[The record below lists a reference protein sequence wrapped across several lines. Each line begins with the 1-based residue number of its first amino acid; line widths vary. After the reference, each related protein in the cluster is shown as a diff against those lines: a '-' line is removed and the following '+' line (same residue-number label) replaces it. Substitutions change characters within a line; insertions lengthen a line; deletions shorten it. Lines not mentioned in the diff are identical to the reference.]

1 MDFQAI
7 VRDQLGLMVSWIEGG
22 NQVTVTRDSAGRPLL
37 ARAAGSRS
45 KPYAAEFRYDQSG
58 RFLGVRGEFVSVM
71 FPRLLEEAARGGG
84 GDVTATTSPGG
95 GNRYVTAGDMIIDT
109 HQALRRGSRYS
120 PGKPLLRAPTSA
132 DGLTLSANVT
142 VTPAVRRGRRC
153 WEVIAP
159 AEAASRNIIFPIT
172 SGVYTDKIGMTI
184 EVEDALQWNGGN
196 FRLGLYTSS
205 GITVGMRYILVIG
218 SSNAWTGVKQIAP
231 RSADWAAVGGGSWAS
246 TMTHCAITFVRGSN
260 PAPTVPTKFWV
271 YDVAEGERNTLPS
284 IILGADDGHGSW
296 YNAGLPIL
304 EKYGF
309 PSYLAYIHD
318 TAMQNGTGMTV
329 TQWQDAIARGHDAVV
344 HGCKAG
350 IASLRDYFSNYAGY
364 ASPYAAIL
372 ADVEYNRDGM
382 IANGLDPSGRGRR
395 IYVYPQ
401 GNFQPTGGAGDTT
414 IEAAMIAA
422 GMKTARRSIYECSL
436 VANGAWA
443 SARLYLP
450 TIGHSYSTTDE
461 AANIA
466 ELIARMQSEI
476 NAGRSVVFCF
486 HVVTNTPAAATD
498 ISPANLEAIVAA
510 ANDLVTTGKAKRG
523 RLPDFADELD
533 TYSGPVHIGE

>member
-1 MDFQAI
+1 M
-7 VRDQLGLMVSWIEGG
+7 S
-22 NQVTVTRDSAGRPLL
+22 NSAKFSGKPSSS
-37 ARAAGSRS
+37 G
-45 KPYAAEFRYDQSG
+45 PYA
-58 RFLGVRGEFVSVM
+58 V
-71 FPRLLEEAARGGG
+71 
-84 GDVTATTSPGG
+84 GDVVQSPPGSSIAAWRYLGNGEWMPDDVVRVATGPGG
-95 GNRYVTAGDMIIDT
+95 GNRFLAAGDMIIDT
-109 HQALRRGSRYS
+109 HHALRRGSRYS

-132 DGLTLSANVT
+132 DGLTLSPNVT

-153 WEVIAP
+153 WEVTAP
-159 AEAASRNIIFPIT
+159 AEAASRNIIFPIP

-184 EVEDALQWNGGN
+184 EIEDALQWNGGN

-260 PAPTVPTKFWV
+260 PEPTVPTKFWV

-284 IILGADDGHGSW
+284 IILGADDVHGSW

-414 IEAAMIAA
+414 VEAAMIAA
-422 GMKTARRSIYECSL
+422 GMKTARRNIYECSL

-450 TIGHSYSTTDE
+450 TVGHSYNVADE
-461 AANIA
+461 AGNIA
-466 ELIARMQSEI
+466 ALIARMQSEI
-476 NAGRSVVFCF
+476 NAGRSVIFCF
-486 HVVTNTPAAATD
+486 HIVTDTPTASTD
-498 ISPANLEAIVAA
+498 ISPANLEAIVTA
-510 ANDLVTTGKAKRG
+510 ANDLVLAGKAKRG

-533 TYSGPVHIGE
+533 TYSGPVHVGE